1 MISPVKLLVH
11 LIDCEQDKDAKC
23 YGGFWRGRR

>member
-11 LIDCEQDKDAKC
+11 LIDCEQDKMLNAN
-23 YGGFWRGRR
+23 GGFGGTR